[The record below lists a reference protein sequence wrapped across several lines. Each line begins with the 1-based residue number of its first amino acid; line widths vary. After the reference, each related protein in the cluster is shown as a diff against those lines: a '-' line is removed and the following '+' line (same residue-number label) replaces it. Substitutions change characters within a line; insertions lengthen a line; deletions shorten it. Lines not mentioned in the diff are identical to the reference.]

1 MRIMRWF
8 LRMNGV
14 FHGDR
19 WERWAFEAERVVQRF
34 ESKWNILETEAL
46 DDDAVWDTLVC
57 WLEKNQERLVNSAQ
71 KVWTACQ

>member
-1 MRIMRWF
+1 MRIMKWF

-19 WERWAFEAERVVQRF
+19 WERRAFEAERVVQRF

-46 DDDAVWDTLVC
+46 DDDVVWDTLV
-57 WLEKNQERLVNSAQ
+57 
-71 KVWTACQ
+71 